1 MFQGF
6 LKLFANSLL
15 ADTKFLKTQLSKMV
29 QLQGLIESILVPY
42 SLLFNSEQSNKK
54 DEDRI
59 VSRQNKGLSLG
70 YKTQKV
76 LERITGSGITLMN
89 NEIKDIAKVIRSLEI
104 RGTLFRGTTKNIIS
118 QEKGFLNFWDH

>member
-1 MFQGF
+1 
-6 LKLFANSLL
+6 
-15 ADTKFLKTQLSKMV
+15 MV